1 MTEISLRHYAYL
13 GDAVWEL
20 WVREHT
26 ILETPNSK
34 DLHKITTDKVKMEYQ
49 AELLHDL
56 DEILTEEEREIARR
70 GRNLPVP
77 VGRRSNQSEYRQATA
92 FESLIGWWYM
102 NDKPRLEGILKQIEE
117 KSF

>member
-1 MTEISLRHYAYL
+1 MAEINLRHYAYL

-92 FESLIGWWYM
+92 FETLIGWWYL
-102 NDKPRLEGILKQIEE
+102 NDKLRLDEILKQIEE